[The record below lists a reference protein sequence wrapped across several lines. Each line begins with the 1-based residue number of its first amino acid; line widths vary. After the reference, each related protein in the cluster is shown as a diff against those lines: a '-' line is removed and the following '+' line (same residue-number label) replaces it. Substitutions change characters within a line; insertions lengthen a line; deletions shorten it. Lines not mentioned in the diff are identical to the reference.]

1 MKKLYNFLLLTL
13 IPVTLFATNFDGK
26 FTKNKVVKKEFT
38 VNSNA
43 TLSVSNKYGNI
54 DIVTWN
60 ENQIAIEVSIT
71 TNGNDEEKVQ
81 KRLDQIQIEFE
92 GNANNVSAKTLIEK
106 STSNWSFWGK
116 NNNVSME
123 INYRIKMPVTNNLNV
138 SNDYGAIN
146 LDVLEGAASI
156 DCDYGKIV
164 IGELRNVN
172 NKINIDYTNN
182 STIDFIKNASINSD
196 YSNLHVEKAQIIDL
210 NGDYSQLSFGSI
222 EKLNYDMDYGNLKI
236 DNALYIEGNS
246 DYLTIK
252 INKLNGVA
260 NIIADYGSLKISE
273 LTDRLEKLSIKS
285 SYLSAKIGVNPNA
298 AFAVKASLN
307 YGGFKYDDGFT
318 FTREIEKSTSKYYE
332 GYFKSTNSS
341 ALVSLDFNYGS
352 VSFTNN

>member
-1 MKKLYNFLLLTL
+1 MKKLYNLILLTL
-13 IPVTLFATNFDGK
+13 IPATVFATNFDGK
-26 FTKNKVVKKEFT
+26 FTKNKVVKKEFM

-92 GNANNVSAKTLIEK
+92 GNLNNVSAKTLIEK

-123 INYRIKMPVTNNLNV
+123 INYKIKMPVTNNLNV
-138 SNDYGAIN
+138 SNDYGTIN

-156 DCDYGKIV
+156 DCDYGKII
-164 IGELRNVN
+164 IGELKNAN

-182 STIDFIKNASINSD
+182 STIDFIKNANINCD
-196 YSNLHVEKAQIIDL
+196 YSSLHVEKAQVIDL
-210 NGDYSQLSFGSI
+210 NGDYSQLSFGSV

-236 DNALYIEGNS
+236 DNAHYIDGNS

-252 INKLNGVA
+252 INKLSGVA

-273 LTDRLEKLSIKS
+273 LTNELEKLNIKS
-285 SYLSAKIGVNPNA
+285 SYLSAKIGVNSSA
-298 AFAVKASLN
+298 AFVVKASFN
-307 YGGFKYDDGFT
+307 YGGFKYDEGFS
-318 FTREIEKSTSKYYE
+318 FTKEIEKSTSKYYE
-332 GYFKSTNSS
+332 GYFNNSNAS
-341 ALVSLDFNYGS
+341 AIVNLDFNYGS